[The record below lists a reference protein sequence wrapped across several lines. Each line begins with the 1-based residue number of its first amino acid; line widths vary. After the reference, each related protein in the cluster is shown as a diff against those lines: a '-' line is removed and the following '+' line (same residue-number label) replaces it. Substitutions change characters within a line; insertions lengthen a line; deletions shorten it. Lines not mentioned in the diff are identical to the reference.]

1 MKHTF
6 CGILFDFEI
15 LKSAIMKRL
24 VFISALFLLLV
35 PVAEAQK
42 NYPPEVSLDTLAI
55 RELPRTKNTAFKAGE
70 KLTYRVHY
78 GFIDAGEAT
87 IEVKPSS
94 RTYNGRPVHHLYGVG
109 KTISAFN
116 WFYKVHDVYESYID
130 VNGIFPWEFVR
141 DVNEGGY
148 KIQQNYRFHQEKRAV
163 KTQKGHV
170 FAMPTG
176 VQDMLSAF
184 YYARTMDFSNA
195 KVGDIFT
202 VKSFVDD
209 ENFDLR
215 VKYLGKETIKTRMGK
230 FRCMRFV
237 PYIQEGRV
245 FNKEEDLM
253 IWITDDANKIP
264 IMARANILVG
274 SIKMQMV
281 SYEGLANP
289 IARVD

>member
-1 MKHTF
+1 
-6 CGILFDFEI
+6 
-15 LKSAIMKRL
+15 MKRL
-24 VFISALFLLLV
+24 VFISALFFLLV
-35 PVAEAQK
+35 PGAEAQK
-42 NYPPEVSLDTLAI
+42 NYPPVVSLDTLVA
-55 RELPRTKNTAFKAGE
+55 RELPRTKNVAFKPGE

-87 IEVKPSS
+87 IEVKPSK
-94 RTYNGRPVHHLYGVG
+94 RTYNGRAVHHLYGVG
-109 KTISAFN
+109 KTINAFN
-116 WFYKVHDVYESYID
+116 WFYKVHDVYESYVD

-148 KIQQNYRFHQEKRAV
+148 IIKQNYRFYQDKRAV
-163 KTQKGHV
+163 KTQDNKV
-170 FAMPTG
+170 FSMPGG

-184 YYARTMDFSNA
+184 YYARTMDFSKA
-195 KVGDIFT
+195 QKGQIFT

-209 ENFDLR
+209 ENFDLK

-230 FRCMRFV
+230 FRCLKFV

-245 FNKEEDLM
+245 FDKEEDLV

-264 IMARANILVG
+264 IMAQANILVG
-274 SIKMQMV
+274 SIKMQVV

-289 IARVD
+289 IARID